1 MFSEINCSNINRP
14 SWSLA
19 LREQCRQA
27 QLPGDNIGQRCR
39 FRHDNSNYFVVPS
52 NTFRRRMAM
61 IIYKR
66 GQQLVLDLVV

>member
-1 MFSEINCSNINRP
+1 MVTGAARTTSPGFPELQDMFK
-14 SWSLA
+14 
-19 LREQCRQA
+19 A